1 MNDEK
6 MVKRGGMG
14 NQMDTDRPMSGRPQ
28 KGWMDEV

>member
-14 NQMDTDRPMSGRPQ
+14 NKLDTDMSGKPQ
-28 KGWMDEV
+28 KGLMN